1 MVYKISHN
9 PGLKAFLDVLLSF
22 AAWSKIGPDFTIV
35 SGLKI
40 EVTKKIILT
49 KNVRLT
55 YYSSMKKKIREIRI
69 IFDIENS
76 L

>member
-1 MVYKISHN
+1 M
-9 PGLKAFLDVLLSF
+9 LFLLSF
-22 AAWSKIGPDFTIV
+22 ANAAWSKIGPDFTIL

-40 EVTKKIILT
+40 EDTKKIILT

-55 YYSSMKKKIREIRI
+55 YYSSMKNKFREIWM

>member
-22 AAWSKIGPDFTIV
+22 AAWSKIGPDFTIL

-40 EVTKKIILT
+40 EVTKNYFNKKCAPNLLFF
-49 KNVRLT
+49 KE
-55 YYSSMKKKIREIRI
+55 KKIQRDSDD
-69 IFDIENS
+69 F
-76 L
+76 

>member
-1 MVYKISHN
+1 MRHLWQPNLLKGLTKLAIILNYKH
-9 PGLKAFLDVLLSF
+9 PWMLCLAD
-22 AAWSKIGPDFTIV
+22 WSKIGPDFTIL

-55 YYSSMKKKIREIRI
+55 QKYSRLR
-69 IFDIENS
+69 
-76 L
+76 

>member
-1 MVYKISHN
+1 M
-9 PGLKAFLDVLLSF
+9 DVLPSS
-22 AAWSKIGPDFTIV
+22 AAWSKIRPDFTIV

-40 EVTKKIILT
+40 EVTEKSYLQKMCAF
-49 KNVRLT
+49 
-55 YYSSMKKKIREIRI
+55 SMKKKIREIRM